1 MRVSPTKR
9 KWPSG
14 ASFVGAKGLARPK
27 AKPFNLRQHPA
38 ERRCQ
43 RNRREYNRNRLKL
56 SLPGRDNSIVGRRDL
71 FDSCRV
77 LIVSSDSLQCKETEE
92 VVSRLGLQSVRCG
105 SLMDA
110 RACIDAE
117 KFQFVLC
124 GDDLPDCNLRTAVR
138 VLLSST
144 GGAPV
149 IVLSHL
155 ADWDAYMRALSAG
168 AFDYI
173 ACPPDPAESD
183 RILRLALAQNP
194 PPMRASHTAA

>member
-1 MRVSPTKR
+1 M
-9 KWPSG
+9 
-14 ASFVGAKGLARPK
+14 
-27 AKPFNLRQHPA
+27 
-38 ERRCQ
+38 
-43 RNRREYNRNRLKL
+43 
-56 SLPGRDNSIVGRRDL
+56 

-77 LIVSSDSLQCKETEE
+77 LIVSSDSLQCEKAEE
-92 VVSRLGLQSVRCG
+92 AVGRLGLQSIRCG

-110 RACIDAE
+110 RTRIDAE
-117 KFQFVLC
+117 KFPFVLC

-155 ADWDAYMRALSAG
+155 ADWDAYMKALGAG

-173 ACPPDPAESD
+173 ACPPDPAESE

-194 PPMRASHTAA
+194 PPQRASHTPA